1 MLNISVQ
8 LCGLVLV
15 LILFYFSVT
24 AEKDVLEST
33 RMYIHIQIATI
44 CCISFDVLSIVAI
57 CFMGVPY
64 PFITRIICKLYLVS
78 ILWVCYFVFSYVVND
93 IPTLRKTRIP
103 RLVIG
108 MVSIISSIAIMI
120 LPIDYVCTR
129 DEVYSYGYSVDLAFI
144 VAPIFIIS
152 VIAFVIMFRNLMNP
166 HRVQGILIF
175 MGLVILAAVVQLIN
189 RNLLLVGYSL
199 AIGVMVIFVRMENP
213 ESDIDKDTG
222 LMNFSLCSEYVR
234 QLYVI
239 HAAFSSIML
248 YINFD
253 KEESRDHQI
262 QVMADV
268 ARYLRSNFK
277 KAEIFRGSSMNF
289 VMVFKYLTD
298 AEEAKE
304 IIEQRFRF
312 PWSMGDVLSETL
324 FYAPDCSLAS
334 SLNEC
339 IDIYEYSRTNADITK
354 HQTIVLD
361 REVYD
366 RVMAFRKMQN
376 EIVRALDED
385 RVEVFYQPIYSVKD
399 KKFRSAEA
407 LARIRGRDGRI
418 IMPGQFIPIA
428 EKTGLVEDIGD
439 RVFEKCCKAI
449 KNDSLLALG
458 IHYIEVNLS
467 VIQCEKS
474 DLAERYSTTI
484 KEIGIDPKNIN
495 LEITESSAISNRGA
509 LISNMSH
516 LRDFGCS
523 FSLDDFGTGESNLN
537 YIVNMPVDIV
547 KFDYSMTQD
556 YFRNDKAKVMMKS
569 VVQMIRELNLK
580 IVAEG
585 VEKKEQLEEFAKLG
599 IDYIQGYYFSRP
611 IPIEEFTEFLRNH
624 NSGSAENM

>member
-15 LILFYFSVT
+15 ILLFYFSVT
-24 AEKDVLEST
+24 AEKGVLESAK
-33 RMYIHIQIATI
+33 MYIRIQLATM
-44 CCISFDVLSIVAI
+44 CCISFDVISIVAI
-57 CFMGVPY
+57 YYLGNTA
-64 PFITRIICKLYLVS
+64 PFITKAVCKLYLIS
-78 ILWVCYFVFSYVVND
+78 ILWVGYFTFSYVVND
-93 IPTLRKTRIP
+93 IPTLRSTRIP
-103 RLVIG
+103 RLVFI
-108 MVSIISSIAIMI
+108 MISIIASVAVCVTP
-120 LPIDYVCTR
+120 LEYVCNVY
-129 DEVYSYGYSVDLAFI
+129 EVYSYGLSVNITYGVTSLFVITI
-144 VAPIFIIS
+144 V
-152 VIAFVIMFRNLMNP
+152 AFVIMFRNLMNP

-175 MGLVILAAVVQLIN
+175 MGLTVLAAGIQLIN
-189 RNLLLVGYSL
+189 RNLLLIGYCM
-199 AIGVMVIFVRMENP
+199 AIGVMIIFAKMENP
-213 ESDIDKDTG
+213 ETDIDKDTG
-222 LMNFSLCSEYVR
+222 LMNFSLCSDYVR
-234 QLYVI
+234 QLYLN
-239 HAAFSSIML
+239 HTAFSAIML

-253 KEESRDHQI
+253 KEEGREQQI
-262 QVMADV
+262 QAMADV
-268 ARYLRSNFK
+268 ARYLRTNFK
-277 KAEIFRGSSMNF
+277 KAEIFRGSSMDF
-289 VMVFKYLTD
+289 VIVFKYLND

-304 IIEQRFRF
+304 VIAQRFRF
-312 PWSMGDVLSETL
+312 PWSMGEILNETI
-324 FYAPDCSLAS
+324 FYAPDCSLVS

-339 IDIYEYSRTNADITK
+339 IDIYEYSRTNSDLSK
-354 HQTIVLD
+354 HQIIMLD

-366 RVMAFRKMQN
+366 KVIAFRKMQN
-376 EIVRALDED
+376 EIVKALDED
-385 RVEVFYQPIYSVKD
+385 RVEVFFQPIYSVKD
-399 KKFRSAEA
+399 GKFRSAEA

-439 RVFEKCCKAI
+439 RVFEKCCYAI

-474 DLAERYSTTI
+474 DLAERYSNTI
-484 KEIGIDPKNIN
+484 KEIGIEPKTIN

-516 LRDFGCS
+516 LKDFGCS

-556 YFRNDKAKVMMKS
+556 YFRNDKAKIMMRS
-569 VVQMIRELNLK
+569 VVQMIGDLKLK

-611 IPIEEFTEFLRNH
+611 LPKDEFLEFLRER
-624 NSGSAENM
+624 NSA